1 MAGVFATAG
10 LSAGFAIAALLTL
23 AASFLLWWFVEKP
36 ALRRDS
42 HYRQAAKD
50 G

>member
-1 MAGVFATAG
+1 MAGMFAAAG
-10 LSAGFAIAALLTL
+10 VATGFIVASVLIL
-23 AASFLLWWFVEKP
+23 AASFALWWAVEKP